1 VASLTWRAA
10 PIVTQTVRQFAGGR
24 TLRVVWA
31 LSFLPCVFAAIYL
44 LRPGGDSPADFLAAT
59 YRELVV
65 PTLLPIAVLLLAT
78 AAFGN
83 ELDDRTLLY
92 LTLKPV
98 SRLRIVLGKFV
109 GTLLVALP
117 ATLVGLVATAL
128 VASVGSNLTG
138 AGGDWGEVQP
148 VLLAM
153 LGSAAAGT
161 ALIAA
166 IFLAV
171 SLIVPRALLA
181 GIVYIF
187 LWESLLGRFLPGVQ
201 NVSIRHYMLS
211 IFAGLTDSPL
221 AALADATPL
230 RDALITVAAL
240 CAVALA
246 IATLR
251 LRSMQLP

>member
-10 PIVTQTVRQFAGGR
+10 PIVTQTVRQFSGGR
-24 TLRVVWA
+24 TIRVVWA
-31 LSFLPCVFAAIYL
+31 LSLLPCVFAAIYL
-44 LRPGGDSPADFLAAT
+44 VRPDGRAPADFLAGM
-59 YRELVV
+59 YRDLIV

-98 SRLRIVLGKFV
+98 SRLRIVIGKLI
-109 GTLLVALP
+109 GTLLVGLP
-117 ATLVGLVATAL
+117 AVLIGLAATAL
-128 VASVGSNLTG
+128 VASVGSALTG
-138 AGGDWGEVQP
+138 SGGDWRDVQP

-153 LGSAAAGT
+153 LGSAAVGT

-181 GIVYIF
+181 GIIYIF
-187 LWESLLGRFLPGVQ
+187 IWESLLGRFLPGIQ
-201 NVSIRHYMLS
+201 NISIRHYMLS

-221 AALADATPL
+221 AAFAGATPL
-230 RDALITVAAL
+230 RDSLVTVAAL
-240 CAVALA
+240 CAVAIA
-246 IATLR
+246 VATLR
-251 LRSMQLP
+251 LRSMQLS

>member
-1 VASLTWRAA
+1 MASLTWRAA

-24 TLRVVWA
+24 TIRVVWA
-31 LSFLPCVFAAIYL
+31 LSLLPCIFAAIYL
-44 LRPGGDSPADFLAAT
+44 VRPGDETPASFLT
-59 YRELVV
+59 GMYRDLVV

-98 SRLRIVLGKFV
+98 SRLRIVCGKLI

-117 ATLVGLVATAL
+117 AVLVGLVATAL
-128 VASVGSNLTG
+128 VASVGSALTG
-138 AGGDWGEVQP
+138 AGGDWGDVQP

-153 LGSAAAGT
+153 LGSAAAST
-161 ALIAA
+161 ALIAS

-171 SLIVPRALLA
+171 SLFVPRALLA

-187 LWESLLGRFLPGVQ
+187 LWESLLGRFLPGIQ
-201 NVSIRHYMLS
+201 NLSIRHYTLS
-211 IFAGLTDSPL
+211 IFAGLTNSPL
-221 AALADATPL
+221 AAFNGATPL
-230 RDALITVAAL
+230 RDALITVAVV
-240 CAVALA
+240 CAVAIA
-246 IATLR
+246 VATLR
-251 LRSMQLP
+251 LRSMQLA